1 MTVLPPTAA
10 GAVAVAVPV
19 QPDRA
24 TARGWLAEELA
35 GPEYRQQQG
44 SWLAR
49 AWDWLWQRLEGVSVP
64 GLGTG
69 WTSVVVVVLL
79 LLALLVVVHLVAG
92 PLRRSARQAPA
103 EPVFEAAAEPSAAHF
118 ARADAAAAA
127 GDHGLA
133 VAERFR
139 GLVRALEERALL
151 DPRAGR
157 TASEIAALGARA
169 LPDAA
174 DALHRAARTF
184 DDVRYGG
191 RPAAATT
198 DEDLRAVVRQV
209 AAARPAAAEPAA
221 GPAAVAAERAG

>member
-1 MTVLPPTAA
+1 M
-10 GAVAVAVPV
+10 PV
-19 QPDRA
+19 QPDRG

-49 AWDWLWQRLEGVSVP
+49 AWDWLWDRLEGVSVP

-69 WTSVVVVVLL
+69 WTSVVVVVVL
-79 LLALLVVVHLVAG
+79 LLALLAVVHLVAG

-103 EPVFEAAAEPSAAHF
+103 EPVFDAAPEPSSAHF

-151 DPRAGR
+151 DPRPGR
-157 TASEIAALGARA
+157 TAAEIAGSGARA

-191 RPAAATT
+191 RPAGAAT

-209 AAARPAAAEPAA
+209 AAARPAAPGTPPTPA
-221 GPAAVAAERAG
+221 PAVAEHAG